1 MRQRA
6 VPLIITL
13 AILAPGL
20 IAGIVVGGFV
30 ADHHNHRHS
39 APLPVARQQTVMRI
53 YHA

>member
-30 ADHHNHRHS
+30 AEHHNHRHS
-39 APLPVARQQTVMRI
+39 APLPITQRQTVLRTFRT
-53 YHA
+53 